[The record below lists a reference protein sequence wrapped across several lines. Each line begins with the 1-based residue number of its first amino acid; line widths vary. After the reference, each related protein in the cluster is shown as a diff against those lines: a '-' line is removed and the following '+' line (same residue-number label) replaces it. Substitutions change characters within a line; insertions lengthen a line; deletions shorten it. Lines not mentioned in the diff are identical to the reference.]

1 MIWLTDEQWER
12 IRKYFP
18 DPVSRVPHAAVP
30 KRVGRK
36 SNFPG
41 SSIRGS
47 SPEPAEP
54 TGRAPAARS
63 LEDTQAGLPWTILRR
78 GVAREGG
85 RRSTWVTS
93 DTIVVTRDCSPATS
107 LPRLSRSSST
117 AIRWEFVNGARSR
130 WRLAVSGEPPMIEWG
145 RTGYGASQRRPPVSF
160 RLGCSWATPGL
171 AKGNAGHAEL
181 NQISMLVSASASP
194 RRRAT
199 AARTA
204 AFK

>member
-1 MIWLTDEQWER
+1 MIRLTDEQWER

-130 WRLAVSGEPPMIEWG
+130 WRLAVSG
-145 RTGYGASQRRPPVSF
+145 
-160 RLGCSWATPGL
+160 
-171 AKGNAGHAEL
+171 
-181 NQISMLVSASASP
+181 
-194 RRRAT
+194 
-199 AARTA
+199 RTA
-204 AFK
+204 HDRVGKDRIRRESAEAAGEFSAGLLLGYAWSRQGQCWACRVKSNFDVGVGLSFAA